1 MSSPSPD
8 ITLRPWRAAD
18 APRMAAL
25 VGEKAVYRF
34 LAAGLPTP
42 YTEAH
47 AAAFIE
53 ACAGEPAHVE
63 RAVVV
68 AGEAVGTVGAELK
81 GGEGGTALIGF
92 WLGEAYWRRGIMGR
106 ALPLFISQLPP
117 QVAQLRARVFDFNPA
132 SQALLR
138 RCGFREVAGCDIL
151 EPAKDGALHR
161 VLLFARAR

>member
-1 MSSPSPD
+1 MSSPSLD
-8 ITLRPWRAAD
+8 IALRPWRAAD

-25 VGEKAVYRF
+25 VGNPAVYRF
-34 LAAGLPTP
+34 LAAGMPTP

-53 ACAGEPAHVE
+53 ACASEPAHVE

-68 AGEAVGTVGAELK
+68 AGEVVGTVGAELK
-81 GGEGGTALIGF
+81 GNTALIGF
-92 WLGEAYWRRGIMGR
+92 WLGEALWRRGIMAR

-117 QVAQLRARVFDFNPA
+117 QVAQLRAKVFDFNPA

-138 RCGFREVAGCDIL
+138 RCGFREVASGDTF
-151 EPAKDGALHR
+151 ETAKDGALHR
-161 VLLFARAR
+161 VLLFARTR